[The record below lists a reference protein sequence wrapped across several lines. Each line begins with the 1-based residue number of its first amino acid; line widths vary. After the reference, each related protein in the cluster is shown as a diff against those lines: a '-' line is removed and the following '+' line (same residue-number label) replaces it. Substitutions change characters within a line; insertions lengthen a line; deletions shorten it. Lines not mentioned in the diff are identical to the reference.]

1 MFILIA
7 FMMIFLG
14 IIFMIFSISIKT
26 QNTKRKHHCTVQ
38 VMAIII
44 DAEKRY
50 LYHDMDD
57 VSNLYWFPVY
67 EYMVNGIKYRQKSNL
82 GGKEPQIGR
91 RTMICVNPYNPME
104 IYDMGNINGENAYK
118 EVTDKNGQVQL
129 CFTIVSI
136 VLIIIGI
143 LLFAFLIL
151 FGL

>member
-1 MFILIA
+1 
-7 FMMIFLG
+7 
-14 IIFMIFSISIKT
+14 
-26 QNTKRKHHCTVQ
+26 
-38 VMAIII
+38 MAIII

-67 EYMVNGIKYRQKSNL
+67 EYMVNGVKYRQKSNL

-91 RTMICVNPYNPME
+91 RPMICVNPYNPME
-104 IYDMGNINGENAYK
+104 IYDMGNINGENVYK

-143 LLFAFLIL
+143 LLFAFIIL

>member
-1 MFILIA
+1 
-7 FMMIFLG
+7 
-14 IIFMIFSISIKT
+14 
-26 QNTKRKHHCTVQ
+26 
-38 VMAIII
+38 MAIII

-67 EYMVNGIKYRQKSNL
+67 EYMVNGVKYRQKSNL

-136 VLIIIGI
+136 VLNIIRI